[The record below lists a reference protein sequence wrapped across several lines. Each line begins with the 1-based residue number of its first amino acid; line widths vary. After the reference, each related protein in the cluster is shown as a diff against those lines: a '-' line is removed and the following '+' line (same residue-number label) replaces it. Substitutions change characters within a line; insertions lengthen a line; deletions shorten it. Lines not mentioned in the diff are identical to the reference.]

1 MPDEIPAAELEVIL
15 PHLPAELANRWYK
28 LDENIV
34 CPRFGGTGSDKG
46 VYVLRSRAGAGN
58 WADEVEGK
66 LGDAFR
72 RAARAIGLPE
82 AVRRKYEAS
91 ATHQEIY
98 ASALNQ
104 PDAPEHVVAFIRQ
117 WVSRSRSKPSRA
129 SLNRPRARRQSA
141 DICLHSTPR
150 SGVKVGR
157 RLKLVGMH
165 FASGNI
171 GLSGVLAVLR
181 RG

>member
-1 MPDEIPAAELEVIL
+1 MPDEIPAAELETIL

-66 LGDAFR
+66 LGYAFR

-129 SLNRPRARRQSA
+129 SLNRRRARRQSA
-141 DICLHSTPR
+141 DICLHLMRR
-150 SGVKVGR
+150 SDVEVNG
-157 RLKLVGMH
+157 RLKRVNMRWRL
-165 FASGNI
+165 GNT
-171 GLSGVLAVLR
+171 GDCGVSTDVLK
-181 RG
+181 G